1 MNAPGTMQ
9 PASPQ
14 RQPEPRPE
22 VMKIAAY
29 VGGEGKLEGVNRVI
43 KLSSNEG
50 AFGPPPGAIAAY
62 TKVASEIFR
71 YPDGGSGALREA
83 IGHHHGLDAARIVC
97 GTGSDELIGHLCH
110 IYGGALPEGGASD
123 ILMSM
128 HGFTMYQIAGTYA
141 GSRVIKV
148 PERNLT
154 TDVDAL
160 LANVTPATRMVFV
173 ANPNNPT
180 GSLLPQSE
188 MERLRAGLRPDIL
201 LVIDA
206 AYAEYVEAA
215 DYDPGVKLV
224 DAGDNTVMLRTFSKI
239 YGLGGMRVGWAYAPA
254 AVIDAAY
261 AEYVEEPGYDPGV
274 KLVDAGD
281 NTVMLRTF
289 SKIYGLGGMRV
300 GWAYAP
306 ATVIDAIN
314 RVRGVFNVNIA
325 AQAAAVAALAEPG
338 WVEKGREHNARA
350 KARLSAALEQA
361 GIRVWPSHG
370 NFFLADFATP
380 ARAAAAD
387 AALRARGLIVRA
399 MGAYD
404 LPHCLRITVGND
416 EECALVADALAA
428 FMAADKDGA
437 TRQNG

>member
-1 MNAPGTMQ
+1 MNPPDTAP
-9 PASPQ
+9 PASPPQ
-14 RQPEPRPE
+14 HPEPRPE

-29 VGGEGKLEGVNRVI
+29 VGGEGNIEGVNRVI

-50 AFGPPPGAIAAY
+50 AFGPPPGAVAAY
-62 TKVASEIFR
+62 TKTAAEIFR
-71 YPDGGSGALREA
+71 YPDGGSGALRTA
-83 IGHHHGLDAARIVC
+83 IGRHHGLDPARIVC

-110 IYGGALPEGGASD
+110 IYGGAGTD

-128 HGFTMYQIAGTYA
+128 HAFTMYQIAGTYA

-148 PERNLT
+148 PEKNLT
-154 TDVDAL
+154 TDVDAM
-160 LANVTPATRMVFV
+160 LANVTEATRIVFV

-180 GSLLPQSE
+180 GSLLSRAE

-201 LVIDA
+201 LVLDA
-206 AYAEYVEAA
+206 AYAEYVEDP
-215 DYDPGVKLV
+215 DYDPGVALV

-254 AVIDAAY
+254 AVIDA
-261 AEYVEEPGYDPGV
+261 
-274 KLVDAGD
+274 
-281 NTVMLRTF
+281 
-289 SKIYGLGGMRV
+289 
-300 GWAYAP
+300 
-306 ATVIDAIN
+306 IN

-338 WVEKGREHNARA
+338 WVEKGRAHNIRA
-350 KARLSAALEQA
+350 KAKLSAALERA
-361 GIRVWPSHG
+361 GIKVWPSHG

-380 ARAAAAD
+380 ARAKAAD
-387 AALRARGLIVRA
+387 DALRARGLIVRA

-416 EECALVADALAA
+416 EECAMVADALTA
-428 FMAADKDGA
+428 FMATQKLD
-437 TRQNG
+437 